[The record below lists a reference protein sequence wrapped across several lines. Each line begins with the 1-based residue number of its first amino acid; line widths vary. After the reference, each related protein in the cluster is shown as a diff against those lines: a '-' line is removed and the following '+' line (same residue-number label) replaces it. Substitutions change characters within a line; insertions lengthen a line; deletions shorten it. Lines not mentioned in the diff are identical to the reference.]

1 MVMGLRKIISGSLSA
16 VGGDWEDDPQ
26 KGSNEDLHC
35 FTTRR
40 WLWNEKQQLQNRFTP
55 FDVQALQEIAAS
67 SIEAEKC
74 VLITKLGEGGSNRT
88 IPYSIAGPQYY
99 TTASEV
105 ATMEFARTVL
115 NIPTPKVLAWCADSR
130 CRVGSE
136 YIIMEVA
143 RGTRLADVRD
153 DLALEEKLK
162 VTDSLVALQKKLF
175 SVALNCYGSL
185 YYATENIPGALPA
198 QLVGDIPEKI
208 QEQVATRFVVGP
220 VTEHDFWT
228 KERAQMTIDR
238 GPWMQPQDYVTSL
251 AHREKAWI
259 QQHAIPKP
267 DDATMTQNCPASH
280 RCLLDKY
287 LQVAPYLLPNEP
299 AILAPYL
306 CHSDLNPANIFV
318 SDGEITSVIDWQ
330 GVWGTPLMLGG
341 RHPSFIRFEGKP
353 ILTLPEGFA
362 ELGSK
367 EQSAIEAQME
377 QTIICDFYQTRV
389 AEEIPLLNRVFYQEF
404 GMLRCWPIQFVG
416 DAWDD
421 DIIRLR
427 DKMGFGFPCPLHFT
441 EDELRVHDE
450 ETIGWN
456 NIQGFWDVISPLV
469 ARDGFVHSDMYEE
482 AAHMFKYVR
491 NWGLEHVT
499 GKVKERFEHA
509 TLMAADVE
517 VEAVNTGGSGDS

>member
-1 MVMGLRKIISGSLSA
+1 MDTCKVISEQNA
-16 VGGDWEDDPQ
+16 
-26 KGSNEDLHC
+26 KDLHC
-35 FTTRR
+35 FTTGR
-40 WLWNEKQQLQNRFTP
+40 WLWNEKQQLQNLFTP

-74 VLITKLGEGGSNRT
+74 VSITKRGKGGSNRT
-88 IPYSIAGPQYY
+88 FLLTMDDGRKVVAKIPYSIAGPQYY
-99 TTASEV
+99 TTAFEV

-130 CRVGSE
+130 CSVGSE

-143 RGTRLADVRD
+143 RGNRPADVWD

-162 VTDSLVALQKKLF
+162 VTDRLVALQKKLF

-198 QLVGDIPEKI
+198 QLVGNIPEKI
-208 QEQVATRFVVGP
+208 QEQVATRLVVGP

-267 DDATMTQNCPASH
+267 DDATMTQNCPTSH
-280 RCLLDKY
+280 LCLLDKY

-299 AILAPYL
+299 AILTPYL

-318 SDGEITSVIDWQ
+318 RE
-330 GVWGTPLMLGG
+330 
-341 RHPSFIRFEGKP
+341 P

-427 DKMGFGFPCPLHFT
+427 DSLIQIEKHWEEMGFGFPCPVHFT

-456 NIQGFWDVISPLV
+456 NIQGFWDAISPSV

-517 VEAVNTGGSGDS
+517 VEAVKAGGSADS